1 MAGSPTMG
9 YALPTMSLES
19 ELTFNDTSWTDL
31 AAYVEKTAHGPGFP
45 AAQVVDRLLNTAIR
59 EQASDVLFEP
69 TSTALEV
76 RFRIDGVYHR
86 IARVPL
92 SASDQLLSRMKVV
105 ARLPT
110 HKRQAGQEGRFTLT
124 CDGAPIDLRVSFVAT
139 LRGERL
145 AMRVLDRRTLFRG
158 WPELGLSDP
167 ARAGMERAIEAGRG
181 VVLVIGPAGS
191 GKTTTLYAALGEL
204 HRRRATNASFVTI
217 EDPVELELDFA
228 AQIPVDR
235 GAGMDFAAALRLVL
249 RQDPEVLLVGEIRD
263 RETAEVALEA
273 GLTGHVVLATLHAG
287 DAVEAVVRILDLGL
301 PRFVVASALGGI
313 LSQRLLRKVCEV
325 CGTST
330 APKVLPE
337 PHAIAHV
344 PWAPRW
350 RAGAGCAACHMTS
363 CRGRIA
369 VAEWIGP
376 DEDIRGVIRDAADTG
391 ALRKLLTTRIHPT
404 MIEEGW
410 TRAAAGEVPV
420 DEVLRVFGS
429 RALG

>member
-1 MAGSPTMG
+1 MVVYASRAMG
-9 YALPTMSLES
+9 LES
-19 ELTFNDTSWTDL
+19 DLTFNDTIWTEL
-31 AAYVEKTAHGPGFP
+31 AGYVEKAAHGTTFP
-45 AAQVVDRLLNTAIR
+45 ASAVVDRLLQTAIR

-92 SASDQLLSRMKVV
+92 AASDQLLSRVKVI

-110 HKRQAGQEGRFTLT
+110 HKREAGQEGRFTLT
-124 CDGAPIDLRVSFVAT
+124 SDGAQIDLRVSFVST

-145 AMRVLDRRTLFRG
+145 ALRVLDRRNLFRG
-158 WPELGLSDP
+158 WSEIGLPEVTRS
-167 ARAGMERAIEAGRG
+167 GMERAIEAGRG
-181 VVLVIGPAGS
+181 VVLVVGPAGS
-191 GKTTTLYAALGEL
+191 GKTTTLYAALSEL
-204 HRRRATNASFVTI
+204 HKRRATNASFVTI

-235 GAGMDFAAALRLVL
+235 GTGRDFAAALRLVL

-325 CGTST
+325 CGTSAT
-330 APKVLPE
+330 PKVTPE
-337 PHAIAHV
+337 PQAIAHV

-350 RAGAGCAACHMTS
+350 RAGAGCAACHMTT
-363 CRGRIA
+363 CRGRTA

-376 DEDIRGVIRDAADTG
+376 DEDIRGVIREAADTG
-391 ALRKLLTTRIHPT
+391 ALRKLLTQRIHPT
-404 MIEEGW
+404 MIEEAW
-410 TRAAAGEVPV
+410 TRATAGEVPV